1 MFSKVLIANRGEI
14 AARVIR
20 TCRRLGVETVAI
32 YSDADAGAPHT
43 KLADESMRVGESP
56 PLKSYLSIANI
67 CEAVTRTGAE
77 AVHPGYGFLS
87 EFYQFAEAV
96 EKAGAVWVG
105 PSPRVM
111 RKIESKTYSR
121 RVARENGI
129 PTIPGTYEPVGDPAE
144 LEKLL
149 SEFGPIL
156 IKPDAG
162 GGGKGTRKVTEPRAA
177 KEALEGASREAKLYF
192 GNGDVYAEKLL
203 DAPRH
208 VEVQILADEGGVIH
222 LFERECSLQRRFQK
236 VVEESPSPALTR
248 EQRAD
253 LLRAA
258 KAMATATGYTN
269 AGTFEFLYEESK
281 EQFYFLEINKRLQ
294 VEHPVTEMTTGVDIV
309 EQQLRVAS
317 GEGLGIEQDGVEQ
330 RGNSIEAR
338 VYAEDPRTFMP
349 SPGKITKLRIPT
361 GEHIRVDHALEVGTS
376 VSFYYDPL
384 IAKLIAWG
392 SSRREAISRVLESL
406 SDFVIE
412 GVKTSIPLQRVILR
426 SKDFLDGRFDTT
438 YLDSKLTD
446 LRAEIED

>member
-14 AARVIR
+14 AARVIK
-20 TCRRLGVETVAI
+20 TCRRLGVQTVAI
-32 YSDADAGAPHT
+32 YSDADAGSPHT
-43 KLADESMRVGESP
+43 KLADESIRVGESP

-67 CEAVTRTGAE
+67 CEAVKRTGAE

-96 EKAGAVWVG
+96 EEAGAVWIG

-111 RKIESKTYSR
+111 KRIESKTYAR

-129 PTIPGTYEPVGDPAE
+129 PTIPGAYEPVRDPAE
-144 LEKLL
+144 LENLL
-149 SEFGPIL
+149 SELGPIL

-162 GGGKGTRKVTEPRAA
+162 GGGKGTRKLSEPQAA
-177 KEALEGASREAKLYF
+177 REAFEGASREAKLYF

-208 VEVQILADEGGVIH
+208 VEVQILADEGGVVH

-236 VVEESPSPALTR
+236 IVEESPSPALTR

-253 LLRAA
+253 LLRKA
-258 KAMATATGYTN
+258 KAMAKATGYTN

-317 GEGLGIEQDGVEQ
+317 GDGLGIDQDGVEQ
-330 RGNSIEAR
+330 KGSSIEAR
-338 VYAEDPRTFMP
+338 IYAEDPRTFMP
-349 SPGKITKLRIPT
+349 SPGKITKLNIPA
-361 GEHIRVDHALEVGTS
+361 GEHIRVDHALEVGTN

-392 SSRREAISRVLESL
+392 SSRQEAILRVKDSL
-406 SDFVIE
+406 SAFVIG
-412 GVKTSIPLQRVILR
+412 GVKTSIPLQKVIFAR
-426 SKDFLDGRFDTT
+426 KDFLDGRFDTA
-438 YLDSKLTD
+438 YLDSKLPE
-446 LRAEIED
+446 LREEIEE